1 MAKLVFPSVNAPYR
15 GFMGEV
21 RGWLNRT
28 ASWLQNSPGGK
39 STVEAQIKA
48 FGEQTGLDLNTP
60 LPETQAVVT
69 DGETITTTSP
79 AGTVTLTVAAG
90 VVSAAFEAA

>member
-28 ASWLQNSPGGK
+28 ASWLEKSPGGK
-39 STVEAQIKA
+39 ATLEAQVKA
-48 FGEQTGLDLNTP
+48 FGEQTGLDLTEP
-60 LPETQAVVT
+60 LPATSAVVT
-69 DGETITTTSP
+69 NGQTFTTTSP

-90 VVSAAFEAA
+90 VVTAAFVAA

>member
-28 ASWLQNSPGGK
+28 ASWLEKSPGGK
-39 STVEAQIKA
+39 ATLEAQVKA

-60 LPETQAVVT
+60 LPATSAVVSNGDT
-69 DGETITTTSP
+69 LTTTSP
-79 AGTVTLTVAAG
+79 AGTVTLTVADG
-90 VVSAAFEAA
+90 VVSAAFVAA